1 MAFEYRDND
10 SPADVVWN
18 TGSVTPE
25 MRSRLK
31 PHAGHCIWLTGLS
44 GSGKSTLANA
54 LEVELNRRGCHTMLL
69 DGDNIRHGLCRDLGM
84 SQSDRSENI
93 RRIGEVAHL
102 FVESGL
108 IVITAFISPF
118 ASDRQQARS
127 LFRSGE
133 FHEVFVDTPLGLC
146 EKRDPKGLYR
156 RARAG
161 EIHDFTG
168 IDSPYEPPMH
178 PELTLLAEDSQQ
190 RHIEQLLALC
200 LSAEA
205 EIANEPEAGQAQ

>member
-25 MRSRLK
+25 MRGRLK
-31 PHAGHCIWLTGLS
+31 PHAGRCIWFTGLS
-44 GSGKSTLANA
+44 GSGKSTLANV
-54 LEVELNRRGCHTMLL
+54 LEAELNRRGCHTMLL

-84 SQSDRSENI
+84 SRADRSENI

-108 IVITAFISPF
+108 IVLTAFISPF
-118 ASDRQQARS
+118 ARDRQQARS
-127 LFRSGE
+127 LFRPGE
-133 FHEVFVDTPLGLC
+133 FQEVFVDTPLGLC
-146 EKRDPKGLYR
+146 EQRDPKGLYR

-168 IDSPYEPPMH
+168 IDSPYEPPMQ
-178 PELTLLAEDSQQ
+178 PELSLHATDSPQ

-200 LSAEA
+200 LSGASDS
-205 EIANEPEAGQAQ
+205 AGSVG